1 MVNLQAIKTPPLQF
15 GDVLDKFPYDVMA
28 MIYKCVF
35 QDSRDGKTPA
45 LLIALR
51 SHHGKYKDAL
61 RIYYQ
66 VTMVNLGG
74 GKMGF

>member
-1 MVNLQAIKTPPLQF
+1 VK
-15 GDVLDKFPYDVMA
+15 A

-51 SHHGKYKDAL
+51 SRHEKYKDAL
-61 RIYYQ
+61 RIYYR

-74 GKMGF
+74 GKKKGILRKMAILWERSK